1 MPTFCIYS
9 RSFDKILPLNTI
21 QGIRLET
28 VVAPTIVPQIDE
40 DLETPLDMST
50 EPMWRVLLHNDNV
63 TPIEYVLLILEHL
76 FFLSSE
82 LAEHVMW
89 TAHTAGTAVVVLR
102 PRNEADRL
110 IKAAHGRVR
119 MDGFPLTFSMEPD

>member
-1 MPTFCIYS
+1 MPTFCIHS
-9 RSFDKILPLNTI
+9 RSFDETLQLSTI

-40 DLETPLDMST
+40 DLETPPDMST

-63 TPIEYVLLILEHL
+63 TPMEYVLLILEHL

-89 TAHTAGTAVVVLR
+89 TAHTEGTAVVVLR

-110 IKAAHGRVR
+110 IKAAHGRAR